1 MQYKSSRHGVFL
13 KSPVLKLCAGVSEC
27 WKVSVCACV
36 CVCVCVGV
44 CERERKRVKKE
55 CEQISWVV
63 LTVGGC
69 VITRVC
75 LLVGVPS
82 AVKILLTLYLKLYA
96 KY

>member
-1 MQYKSSRHGVFL
+1 MLVRVF
-13 KSPVLKLCAGVSEC
+13 
-27 WKVSVCACV
+27 
-36 CVCVCVGV
+36 VCVGV
-44 CERERKRVKKE
+44 WVCVRERKRVKKE

>member
-1 MQYKSSRHGVFL
+1 MLESEY
-13 KSPVLKLCAGVSEC
+13 LCLFV
-27 WKVSVCACV
+27 WV
-36 CVCVCVGV
+36 CVCVCVWVSVCG